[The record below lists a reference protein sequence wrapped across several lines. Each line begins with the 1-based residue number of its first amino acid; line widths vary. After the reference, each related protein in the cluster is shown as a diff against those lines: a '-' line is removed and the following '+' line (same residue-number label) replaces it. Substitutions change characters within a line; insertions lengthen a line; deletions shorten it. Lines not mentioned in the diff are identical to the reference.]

1 MLFLW
6 DANNEKDE
14 ELALRV
20 AQNANADGIVS
31 QRAME
36 LAAGA
41 WDQRAACDARVENVA
56 PQWPPRRQPGV
67 DRAVIRMAVWEM
79 TATDTPPKVIIDEA
93 IELAREKQVANTTAL
108 DSSFMMELLSFCPVL
123 QIVRPAR
130 FRAMPR
136 NQFYIRTP

>member
-1 MLFLW
+1 LGW
-6 DANNEKDE
+6 IVVTVPDKAWT
-14 ELALRV
+14 LAC
-20 AQNANADGIVS
+20 
-31 QRAME
+31 AM
-36 LAAGA
+36 
-41 WDQRAACDARVENVA
+41 
-56 PQWPPRRQPGV
+56 
-67 DRAVIRMAVWEM
+67 
-79 TATDTPPKVIIDEA
+79 A